1 MLGAL
6 NSTAMHSP
14 RKPPVHQGLTMVE
27 LMITLAIGAILLA
40 LAIPQMRELIARKRV
55 AGTAAELASDIK
67 FARAMVL
74 QQNRAVW
81 VKFGST
87 GDFSCYVLFLDSS
100 SGGECDCTRTSTPMC
115 GSGILAPIPI
125 RSVFIQRNTGITLTS
140 AAQRVI
146 YKQATGEPT
155 LYGGS
160 AEAEISGNVG
170 GRLKVVMGGLTRA
183 TICSLSGHTAEFGD
197 CP

>member
-1 MLGAL
+1 
-6 NSTAMHSP
+6 
-14 RKPPVHQGLTMVE
+14 MVE

-55 AGTAAELASDIK
+55 AGTAAELVSDIK

-74 QQNRAVW
+74 QQNRPVW
-81 VKFGST
+81 INFGST
-87 GDFSCYVLFLDSS
+87 GDFTCYVLFMQDNLT
-100 SGGECDCTRTSTPMC
+100 GECNCARTTTPMC
-115 GSGILAPIPI
+115 GVGVHAPVAV
-125 RSVFIQRNTGITLTS
+125 RSVFVPRSTGITLTS
-140 AAQRVI
+140 TSLYVI
-146 YKQATGEPT
+146 YKQTIGEPT
-155 LYGGS
+155 IYAGS

-170 GRLKVVMGGLTRA
+170 GRLKVDMRGLTKA